1 MDAYWEQLKTVLF
14 HDFKQAWIFVAILF
28 VTGTTALRLLLTSRI
43 KKASKRIST
52 KNLKPIQNQ
61 YLYKSI
67 SGWFFYLLSLGLFIL
82 YWYARFFQA
91 YGLQDM
97 AFSFAVGSGVLFL
110 LSIITHLT
118 FFASACLDQIKLL
131 EDKQL
136 TP

>member
-43 KKASKRIST
+43 KKSSKRISS

-67 SGWFFYLLSLGLFIL
+67 SGWFFYLLSLGLFVL
-82 YWYARFFQA
+82 YWYARFFQI
-91 YGLQDM
+91 YGLQDI
-97 AFSFAVGSGVLFL
+97 AVFFATGSGVLFL

>member
-43 KKASKRIST
+43 KKSSKRISS

-67 SGWFFYLLSLGLFIL
+67 SGWFFYLLSLGLFVL
-82 YWYARFFQA
+82 YWYARFFQV

-97 AFSFAVGSGVLFL
+97 AFFFAVGSGVLFL

>member
-14 HDFKQAWIFVAILF
+14 HDFNQAWIFVAILF

-43 KKASKRIST
+43 KKSSKRISS
-52 KNLKPIQNQ
+52 KNLKPIQDQ

-67 SGWFFYLLSLGLFIL
+67 SGWFFYLLSLGLFVL

-91 YGLQDM
+91 YGLQDS
-97 AFSFAVGSGVLFL
+97 AVFFAAGSGVLFL

>member
-1 MDAYWEQLKTVLF
+1 MDAYWEQLKAVLF

-28 VTGTTALRLLLTSRI
+28 VTATTLLRWLLTSRI
-43 KKASKRIST
+43 KKSSKRISS

-67 SGWFFYLLSLGLFIL
+67 SGWFFYLLSLGLFVL
-82 YWYARFFQA
+82 YWYAHFFQV
-91 YGLQDM
+91 YGLQDI
-97 AFSFAVGSGVLFL
+97 AFFFAVGSGVLFL
-110 LSIITHLT
+110 LSIITHLS
-118 FFASACLDQIKLL
+118 FFAAACLDQIKLL